1 RCGARGRGRSAGRGL
16 GSNRQRA
23 APLARLPC
31 SGMPGVPEAGD
42 ERAGRW
48 RVARLAPARMMLAD
62 RSPTLAPPAS
72 RSDHMSGTM
81 SQIVLVEETG
91 PRPPPCHRHPET
103 ASWRGYRVRVDGD
116 CGCPEGRLWLPPG
129 IAPED
134 VADVLNVMLAL
145 DVGRA
150 RRFG

>member
-1 RCGARGRGRSAGRGL
+1 
-16 GSNRQRA
+16 
-23 APLARLPC
+23 
-31 SGMPGVPEAGD
+31 
-42 ERAGRW
+42 
-48 RVARLAPARMMLAD
+48 
-62 RSPTLAPPAS
+62 
-72 RSDHMSGTM
+72 MSGTM

-91 PRPPPCHRHPET
+91 PRPPPCHRHPGT

-134 VADVLNVMLAL
+134 VADVLSVMLAL